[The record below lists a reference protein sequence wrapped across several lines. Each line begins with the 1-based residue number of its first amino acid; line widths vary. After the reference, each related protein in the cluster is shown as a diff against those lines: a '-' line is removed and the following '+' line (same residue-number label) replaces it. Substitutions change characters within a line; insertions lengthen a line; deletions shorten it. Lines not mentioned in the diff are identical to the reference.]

1 MAQFKDQTMLV
12 RISWMFLL
20 FTGVGILS
28 FGILVAAF
36 PRIAGPYDLGLVR
49 ALGIATLGM
58 GFFGTMI
65 TLMSYRRK
73 ERWAWFILWYYPIF
87 WIIHL
92 VGGLPPGND
101 HVHQVVFI
109 VISLLGLLLP
119 FRQFFPEK
127 TVELDRKSA

>member
-1 MAQFKDQTMLV
+1 MLL

-28 FGILVAAF
+28 FGILVAAY
-36 PRIAGPYDLGLVR
+36 PRIAGPYDLGLLQ
-49 ALGIATLGM
+49 ALGIATIGM

-87 WIIHL
+87 WTLHL

-101 HVHQVVFI
+101 HIHQVVFI
-109 VISLLGLLLP
+109 VTSLLGLVLP
-119 FRQFFPEK
+119 FRQFFPRK
-127 TVELDRKSA
+127 TVESVNFMDK